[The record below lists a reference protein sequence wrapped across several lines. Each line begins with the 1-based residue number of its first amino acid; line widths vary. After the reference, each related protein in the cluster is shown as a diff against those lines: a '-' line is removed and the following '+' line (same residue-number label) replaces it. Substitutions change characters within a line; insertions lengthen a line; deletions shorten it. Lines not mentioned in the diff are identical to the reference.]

1 MRKITRFCSTIMAL
15 AMPIMLLADGQ
26 VKSKEISSDYARNS
40 ISNIFV
46 SFDDS
51 WDAQVRE
58 GFRAYD
64 VSAKF
69 DENDI
74 VTELIGIDGTRSPES
89 GQFPA
94 PYAAAKDAI
103 TEHLNSFNIG
113 KQIFDYALAVDDKGM
128 FHYDILTARSRW
140 NATDEDVH
148 LDNASQVKTIEQ
160 NGPALLANSYI
171 IVYDA
176 RNAREVQEEKK
187 DGTKVPVW
195 KANVSAYVFAIDG
208 AEDIIGQVL
217 HNMWIYDTDEE
228 SVKAEKRAAYQ
239 NLKVPLKC
247 VAAVGAPVS
256 SKKSMAAAIAGAQ
269 EKLIPMMENKIPTWR
284 VASGLE
290 SVKPYI
296 TAKIGTKEGIKNGQ
310 RFKIF
315 RNYGDRDAGEQVKTK
330 KVGFARATV
339 VNNNNSEATG
349 ETGVSYFYQ
358 ISGYKLK
365 STEFL
370 KQSNDSR
377 VGLSIGYN
385 YNGLGWNNQKVFGA
399 FNMAEVTVDYLAY
412 IHKNGISHYARF
424 KFGYDI
430 LTKNMLRDGLAAK
443 QHMSKSDAASRIDQT
458 VYKNGLSFGSVAIGY
473 ACGLK
478 AGRFFELQP
487 TVDVGAEMAIFHK
500 KGALTKKEKKSNY
513 GVFVDPALRF
523 VFNCGY
529 PFQVY
534 IQADYSLM
542 VYEGDTHKNINK
554 YLNLC
559 GKKRDMGLGIG
570 AGVKWTF

>member
-1 MRKITRFCSTIMAL
+1 MAL

-40 ISNIFV
+40 VSNILV
-46 SFDDS
+46 TYSDS

-58 GFRAYD
+58 GFGAYGIGD
-64 VSAKF
+64 KF
-69 DENDI
+69 DANAI
-74 VTELIGIDGTRSPES
+74 ATRFITLPGAVRSVDGR
-89 GQFPA
+89 QFGA
-94 PYAAAKDAI
+94 PNSEAKTAI
-103 TEHLNSFNIG
+103 TAYLNEHNVG
-113 KQIFDYALAVDDKGM
+113 KEIFDYALAVDAQGM
-128 FHYDILTARSRW
+128 FHPDILIARSRW

-176 RNAREVQEEKK
+176 KDAREAQEEKK

-195 KANVSAYVFAIDG
+195 KANVSAYVFMIDG
-208 AEDIIGQVL
+208 AEDVIGQVL

-239 NLKVPLKC
+239 NLQVPLKC

-256 SKKSMAAAIAGAQ
+256 SKKSMKVAIAGAQ
-269 EKLIPMMENKIPTWR
+269 ENLITKMENKIETWR
-284 VASGLE
+284 VAGGVE

-339 VNNNNSEATG
+339 VNNNNYEATG
-349 ETGVSYFYQ
+349 ETGVTYFYQ
-358 ISGYKLK
+358 ISGSKLK
-365 STEFL
+365 ATEFL
-370 KQSNDSR
+370 KQSNDKR
-377 VGLSIGYN
+377 IGLSFGYN

-399 FNMAEVTVDYLAY
+399 FNMAEITVDYMAY
-412 IHKNGISHYARF
+412 IHKNGMSHYARF

-430 LTKNMLRDGLAAK
+430 LTKNMLRDGYAAK
-443 QHMSKSDAASRIDQT
+443 QGDSKARAEAIIEDSWFE
-458 VYKNGLSFGSVAIGY
+458 KGLSFGSVALGY
-473 ACGLK
+473 AFGLK

-487 TVDVGAEMAIFHK
+487 TFDVGVEMAIFHK
-500 KGALTKKEKKSNY
+500 KGVLTKKQKKSNY
-513 GVFVDPALRF
+513 GVFIDPALRC

-529 PFQVY
+529 PFQVF
-534 IQADYSLM
+534 IQADYSVM
-542 VYEGDTHKNINK
+542 VYEGDTHKAINSDLK
-554 YLNLC
+554 LC
-559 GKKRDMGLGIG
+559 GKKRDFGLGIG